1 MANVDVIK
9 PSYDALKTMRE
20 TIRAFAELSDLV
32 PEEDSLSSLWQILV
46 DRIEADMVVLN
57 KEAIKLLVKEHN
69 MDIKDEQTHHHILSI
84 INNEIDHFKKH
95 VLIIS
100 FFIFFK

>member
-57 KEAIKLLVKEHN
+57 KEV
-69 MDIKDEQTHHHILSI
+69 
-84 INNEIDHFKKH
+84 H
-95 VLIIS
+95 VLWK
-100 FFIFFK
+100 FVPADEGGLEAED

>member
-9 PSYDALKTMRE
+9 PSYDALETMRE

-57 KEAIKLLVKEHN
+57 KEVHGLWKFVPA
-69 MDIKDEQTHHHILSI
+69 DEGGLAA
-84 INNEIDHFKKH
+84 ED
-95 VLIIS
+95 
-100 FFIFFK
+100 

>member
-32 PEEDSLSSLWQILV
+32 PEEDPLSSLWQILV

-57 KEAIKLLVKEHN
+57 KEVHALWKFVPE
-69 MDIKDEQTHHHILSI
+69 DEGGVSA
-84 INNEIDHFKKH
+84 ED
-95 VLIIS
+95 
-100 FFIFFK
+100 